1 MRVEWSG
8 ISQMTRYQKPPK
20 VINMEKKERRFV
32 YMLVCVSHRILKG
45 RKVGN

>member
-20 VINMEKKERRFV
+20 MINMEKKGSRFV
-32 YMLVCVSHRILKG
+32 YMLVYVSHQILKG